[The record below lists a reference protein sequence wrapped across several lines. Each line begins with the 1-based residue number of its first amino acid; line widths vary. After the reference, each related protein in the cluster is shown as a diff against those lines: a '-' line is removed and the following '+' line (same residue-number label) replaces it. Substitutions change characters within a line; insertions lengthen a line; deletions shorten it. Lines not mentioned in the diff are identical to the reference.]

1 MRVWR
6 LCQAAYAKKAL
17 TGEEAFTLR
26 GRWHLQ
32 GVRVVYAAATLSL
45 AALELLVR
53 IDREL
58 APPDLKAVE
67 IDIPDSVEVERV
79 PLSKLPSGWDAYP
92 GLGDHTASGHEMD
105 RRRAN
110 RGLGGPSA
118 VIPRE
123 HNYVLNAIHPQFKR
137 LRTVATTPFAFDSR
151 LLTLRPRLTDSRCRG
166 VALPG
171 GTCTRDHP

>member
-17 TGEEAFTLR
+17 AGEGGLHAP

-53 IDREL
+53 IDRAL
-58 APPDLKAVE
+58 APPDLAAVE
-67 IDIPDSVEVERV
+67 IEIPGSVEVERL
-79 PLSKLPSGWDAYP
+79 PLSKLPAGWDAYP
-92 GLGDHTASGHEMD
+92 ASATTQLLGMKWLDAARTAVLEV
-105 RRRAN
+105 
-110 RGLGGPSA
+110 PSA

-123 HNYVLNAIHPQFKR
+123 SNYVLNATHPQFRR
-137 LRTVATTPFAFDSR
+137 LRTVGTTPFAFDSR
-151 LLTLRPRLTDSRCRG
+151 LLT
-166 VALPG
+166 
-171 GTCTRDHP
+171 

>member
-17 TGEEAFTLR
+17 TGEGGLHAP

-58 APPDLKAVE
+58 VPPDLKAVE

-92 GLGDHTASGHEMD
+92 ASAITQLLGMRWIAAARTAVLEV
-105 RRRAN
+105 
-110 RGLGGPSA
+110 PSA

-151 LLTLRPRLTDSRCRG
+151 LLT
-166 VALPG
+166 
-171 GTCTRDHP
+171 